1 MKNLYIY
8 IYEVGKHCSI
18 KLFSISQKMKR
29 SSEIITEIFLLSS
42 SFLLL
47 SEKREFYALEMQVY
61 RKC

>member
-18 KLFSISQKMKR
+18 KLVISQKMKR

>member
-1 MKNLYIY
+1 M
-8 IYEVGKHCSI
+8 YEVGKHCSI